1 MNVELT
7 EDEMRRKVRDLQT
20 KVEDLTELVN
30 ALLSVITEEPDG
42 VSSGGSSAWQSGP
55 CTALHVIQPFTTTFG
70 RTLHIGLSNPA
81 VSEACMTSSTS
92 LYTSGASSERAR
104 SGVGAR

>member
-1 MNVELT
+1 MNPSSGCCAPDSIKVNWSSAPWDKAAGPWDGMHMNVELT

-42 VSSGGSSAWQSGP
+42 VSSGAAPVHGSQGHAP
-55 CTALHVIQPFTTTFG
+55 L
-70 RTLHIGLSNPA
+70 
-81 VSEACMTSSTS
+81 CM
-92 LYTSGASSERAR
+92 
-104 SGVGAR
+104 

>member
-1 MNVELT
+1 MHMNAKLT

-42 VSSGGSSAWQSGP
+42 VSSGAAPVHGSQGHAP
-55 CTALHVIQPFTTTFG
+55 L
-70 RTLHIGLSNPA
+70 
-81 VSEACMTSSTS
+81 CM
-92 LYTSGASSERAR
+92 
-104 SGVGAR
+104 